1 VSPSRPETLSD
12 LCTPTGTGRS
22 VGCVRL
28 LVRPTSRMSATRKRQ
43 AWRVGGPLRLGI
55 LLLAFCA
62 ESCAQSTGPARLT
75 EARPT
80 CLTSS
85 GLEVCELHRI
95 RVGGLSLRAAGR
107 GGALPVGMW
116 RFFDEAELL
125 GGHGPACG
133 EQ

>member
-1 VSPSRPETLSD
+1 
-12 LCTPTGTGRS
+12 
-22 VGCVRL
+22 
-28 LVRPTSRMSATRKRQ
+28 MSATRKRQ